1 MITPVI
7 NAKIIL
13 NVYPALTIPNA
24 VAQAGGCSI
33 SVIAIKNIEV
43 PTVNEKIIIETIEDE
58 TGINANSIPTDVPI
72 MCPPMT
78 FLPLAIKFVGVMK
91 TINVVA
97 PKEATITAFCIL
109 INRIAIKIDSVAI
122 VI

>member
-43 PTVNEKIIIETIEDE
+43 STVNEKIIIEAIGDE
-58 TGINANSIPTDVPI
+58 TGINANSIPTGSYYVSSNDI
-72 MCPPMT
+72 SS
-78 FLPLAIKFVGVMK
+78 IS
-91 TINVVA
+91 N
-97 PKEATITAFCIL
+97 
-109 INRIAIKIDSVAI
+109 KIRWSNKNNKYGST
-122 VI
+122 